1 MRHTLIML
9 IEVKSS
15 VGEMAE
21 EILPPREEIEPSLK
35 TLRHITHK
43 ALYSG
48 HQSVFILVFIKTS
61 PWKWLFFWP
70 DQGVFLDLVKT
81 NCTPA

>member
-9 IEVKSS
+9 IEAKSS
-15 VGEMAE
+15 VGEMAG
-21 EILPPREEIEPSLK
+21 EILPLREEIEPSLK
-35 TLRHITHK
+35 TLRRITHK

-48 HQSVFILVFIKTS
+48 HQSVFILVFIKPS
-61 PWKWLFFWP
+61 PWKWLLFWTG
-70 DQGVFLDLVKT
+70 QGVFQDLVKT